1 MDKIGNK
8 IYELRKQRGLSQ
20 EELAYKLGVARQ
32 TISKWELGDA
42 TPDFKNLMAICEY
55 FGIELEYILSN
66 DENDNSAITKVD
78 SQQETEVLPKQKLT
92 NKKRIFLI
100 ILLSCSAFISFVL
113 LCSIVILSVNVYLK
127 QVNKNVE
134 NVTIIIAGMTAYDL
148 LLICALVCIIVI
160 IIMLIC
166 IFKLI
171 KLRKNKK

>member
-78 SQQETEVLPKQKLT
+78 SQQETEVLPNLIFALLT
-92 NKKRIFLI
+92 PNF
-100 ILLSCSAFISFVL
+100 SASFAHPNHKVPQ
-113 LCSIVILSVNVYLK
+113 NH
-127 QVNKNVE
+127 
-134 NVTIIIAGMTAYDL
+134 
-148 LLICALVCIIVI
+148 
-160 IIMLIC
+160 
-166 IFKLI
+166 
-171 KLRKNKK
+171 

>member
-113 LCSIVILSVNVYLK
+113 LCSIVILSVNV
-127 QVNKNVE
+127 E

-160 IIMLIC
+160 ILMLIC